1 MSNDLRE
8 ETQSRYARIMKKAEA
23 LIAEGKQP
31 RDLLLTMCSGGKGK
45 DGELGAAAGIA
56 LRKLGYDVP
65 PDLRD
70 PDWPLEENKEAALT
84 DADKFER
91 LLTELMALDERH
103 HLEILLSAAQDLV
116 SAIEQNLAGQPTTGE
131 EEEVAFCLSQ
141 LDAAKGMLIHRQD
154 TMHELRY
161 SRSPDCCSDVIP
173 F

>member
-1 MSNDLRE
+1 MSNDFNL
-8 ETQSRYARIMKKAEA
+8 ARIMEKADE
-23 LIAEGKQP
+23 LIAEDKRP
-31 RDLLLTMCSGGKGK
+31 RDLLVTMCRGGT
-45 DGELGAAAGIA
+45 LGAAAGIA

-70 PDWPLEENKEAALT
+70 PDWPLEENKAAALT

-141 LDAAKGMLIHRQD
+141 LDGAKGMLIHRQD
-154 TMHELRY
+154 TMHEL
-161 SRSPDCCSDVIP
+161 SRKRLDCDYYPP